1 MCDVSERSGV
11 DERGSSFRSLDKIRE
26 KRLLK
31 EHLHGAR
38 TTKVFR
44 KHGLPTRRHTNEDTA
59 QPLTK
64 VRSISGE
71 SQDGHDL

>member
-1 MCDVSERSGV
+1 MCDIPKRPRMNQ
-11 DERGSSFRSLDKIRE
+11 RGSSFRSLNKIRE

-31 EHLHGAR
+31 EHFHGAR

-59 QPLTK
+59 QPLAK
-64 VRSISGE
+64 VRSISGK